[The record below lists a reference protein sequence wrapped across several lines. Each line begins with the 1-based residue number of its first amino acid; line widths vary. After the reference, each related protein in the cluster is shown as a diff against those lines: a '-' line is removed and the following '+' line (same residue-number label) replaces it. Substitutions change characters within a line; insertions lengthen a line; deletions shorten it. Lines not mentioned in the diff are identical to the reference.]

1 MARAIERDTAWV
13 GDAEEVRRRYAEHWI
28 PLHELYESLTRGAE
42 PPTLSSTTRSPSNP
56 MSSVRVGRSAKVP
69 PNETLSTLTASPST
83 SPEVDSRLQRS
94 WIC

>member
-42 PPTLSSTTRSPSNP
+42 RADLVIDNSKPEQ
-56 MSSVRVGRSAKVP
+56 
-69 PNETLSTLTASPST
+69 PNVLRASWPIREG
-83 SPEVDSRLQRS
+83 PA
-94 WIC
+94 